1 MAAAIPRANAF
12 RYFFPLAKGERI
24 LRLVIAF
31 RNKQRG
37 QPAFSVQLRVENT
50 SQQNELLSRVLE
62 EEKKKKRRKRKMNYS
77 IEALAIFVQ

>member
-62 EEKKKKRRKRKMNYS
+62 EEKKKKKKKMNYS

>member
-50 SQQNELLSRVLE
+50 SQQNGLLSRVLE
-62 EEKKKKRRKRKMNYS
+62 EEKKKKKKKMNYS